1 MASSQHKSE
10 GGGGGGGS
18 TLTLTA
24 PPPPGSRP
32 HLPVGGPPQR
42 PLSARPLSNGASG
55 LTSHQSGPRAS
66 PVSMSG
72 PSFQKPAPGSG
83 TAGAYGGGQP
93 SDNSAES
100 DKSLKMKIKRTKSG
114 QLKTEDF
121 KSGGQQPPHTNGNSE
136 PLVTSRPSSPL
147 ENGITGKL
155 SVVTNANT
163 VPNTPRGVKV
173 STASYLNISLLQC
186 RCKVFHENHT
196 QFIDIPPAP
205 SLEGNI
211 FQTRFLFRSLGNQKI
226 VSKNLKF
233 SSFIPSQI

>member
-1 MASSQHKSE
+1 MDVRHLIIDLDADIKAEKDSQLMASSQHKSE
-10 GGGGGGGS
+10 GGGGGSS

-32 HLPVGGPPQR
+32 HLPVASLPPQR
-42 PLSARPLSNGASG
+42 PPVPGPLSARPLSNGSSSG

-93 SDNSAES
+93 SDNSADS

-136 PLVTSRPSSPL
+136 TSVTSRPSSPL

-163 VPNTPRGVKV
+163 VSNTPRGVKV
-173 STASYLNISLLQC
+173 GTSSYFSISLFFD
-186 RCKVFHENHT
+186 V
-196 QFIDIPPAP
+196 
-205 SLEGNI
+205 
-211 FQTRFLFRSLGNQKI
+211 
-226 VSKNLKF
+226 
-233 SSFIPSQI
+233 